1 MKTQDVVRGY
11 PSLCKADSVF
21 AGDDIPWEKLN
32 NAASTH
38 GEDTL
43 VDEVFLLIDTTPFG
57 SPEDGLLLTSKRLYV
72 REVNEQPRA
81 IPPNET
87 RS

>member
-1 MKTQDVVRGY
+1 LKTQDVVRGY